1 MPAWLILIVIFS
13 GSFLGCFFASAFYV
27 SKMEDES
34 RKERGNG
41 EGAN

>member
-1 MPAWLILIVIFS
+1 MPIWLILIVVFF

-34 RKERGNG
+34 RKEQGNG

>member
-1 MPAWLILIVIFS
+1 MPVWLILIVIFS

-27 SKMEDES
+27 SKREDES